1 MEYENRHEHL
11 HCQQRC
17 QPLKAVNVTFN
28 NGLKLSK
35 NGMFRNRCPNLHAM
49 IYAITDIETTG
60 GQPSG
65 NSIVEIGVVLW
76 DGQKVI
82 DEFHRLIDP
91 GVSIPLFITR
101 LTGITDEMI
110 AGAPNFEIIADRLLE
125 LFDGA
130 VFVAHNVNF
139 DYSFIKAEFAA
150 LGINWNAQRLCT
162 VRLARK
168 AFPGKKSYGLGA
180 ICSWMG
186 LRNEQAH
193 RALSDAKVA
202 TEVLKKS
209 IEQLNQKVIA
219 SMIKKTGGDVFLPPN
234 LPEQTFHALPEVHGV
249 YYLLNEK
256 GKPIYIGKANNIK
269 KRIKQHFTTL
279 TESAKAQSFMREVH
293 DVSFEVT
300 GNELIALLLEDS
312 EIRRHW
318 PPHNRLQKRKVVYTY
333 VIQYSDQNGF
343 QRLAMSNVKSSS
355 AVKSFPSPTS
365 ARKWL
370 YELSQEFSLDVRLLG
385 LDVFEMTFPI
395 VAIEEHNR
403 LLQVAL
409 DEVRARENSYVI
421 EGPGRTGGELGFVL
435 VERGTVAGYT
445 FLAADVADLTGI
457 HFHLKPLLHS
467 ENSTAIVE
475 GFSMQRFGFRRI
487 ELQ

>member
-1 MEYENRHEHL
+1 
-11 HCQQRC
+11 
-17 QPLKAVNVTFN
+17 
-28 NGLKLSK
+28 
-35 NGMFRNRCPNLHAM
+35 M

-82 DEFHRLIDP
+82 DEFHSLINP
-91 GVSIPLFITR
+91 GVTIPLFITR
-101 LTGITDEMI
+101 LTGITDEMVE
-110 AGAPNFEIIADRLLE
+110 GAPTFEMIAEKLLE
-125 LFDGA
+125 LLEGA

-150 LGINWNAQRLCT
+150 LGMNWNAQRLCT

-186 LRNEQAH
+186 LHNEHAH

-202 TEVLKKS
+202 AEVLKRS
-209 IEQLNQKVIA
+209 MEQLDENVIA
-219 SMIKKTGGDVFLPPN
+219 AMIKKSGSDVFLPPN
-234 LPEQTFHALPEVHGV
+234 LSEQTFHALPEKPGV

-269 KRIKQHFTTL
+269 KRVKQHFTTL

-293 DVSFEVT
+293 DVSVEVT
-300 GNELIALLLEDS
+300 GNELIALLLEDH

-318 PPHNRLQKRKVVYTY
+318 PPHNRLQKRKVLYTHVMEY
-333 VIQYSDQNGF
+333 TDQNGF
-343 QRLAMSNVKSSS
+343 HRLAMSNVKSSS
-355 AVKSFPSPTS
+355 AVKSFPSASS

-370 YELSQEFSLDVRLLG
+370 HELSQEFSLDARLLG
-385 LDVFEMTFPI
+385 LDVFDNTLPLAES
-395 VAIEEHNR
+395 EEHNR
-403 LLQVAL
+403 LLHASL
-409 DEVRARENSYVI
+409 NEFKSRESSYVI
-421 EGPGRTGGELGFVL
+421 EGPGRTTGELGFVL
-435 VERGTVAGYT
+435 VERGKLAGYT
-445 FLAADVADLTGI
+445 FLPSDHADLSGI
-457 HFHLKPLLHS
+457 HFHLKPLAHS
-467 ENSTAIVE
+467 ENSNSIVE
-475 GFSMQRFGFRRI
+475 SFSFQRFGFRRV
-487 ELQ
+487 ELN